1 MSQIE
6 LNNGRVIGDY
16 LKPYIIAELNT
27 SHFGK
32 LELAKEMI
40 SAAKD
45 AGCDCVKFQSWT
57 AETLYSEEYYRENKI
72 AKRFVTKFSLSQ
84 DELFLLSEYS
94 REVGIDFSSTPYS
107 MEEAR
112 FLVEEC
118 NAPFIKIASME
129 LNNLPYLEKLTS
141 LNSALVLST
150 GMGDIDEIIAAVE
163 LINATGTPLA
173 VLHCTSIYPATADIL
188 HLQNIVGLRGSLPG
202 TPIGFSDHSTG
213 IEAPIAGAALGMCIL
228 ERHLTLNKSEIGMDN
243 QMATEPQQMSEIVE
257 SCNFI
262 NQANGLQERVVTNLE
277 LEQRTKMRRS
287 MVAKVNITSG
297 DKLTDQNTEF
307 KRPGTGIPPVSASG
321 FYGKTV
327 TRSIDAG
334 SLIHES
340 DFN

>member
-257 SCNFI
+257 SCSFI

-277 LEQRTKMRRS
+277 LE
-287 MVAKVNITSG
+287 
-297 DKLTDQNTEF
+297 
-307 KRPGTGIPPVSASG
+307 
-321 FYGKTV
+321 
-327 TRSIDAG
+327 
-334 SLIHES
+334 
-340 DFN
+340 